1 MNLPMFFFLPS
12 FFLLFNNSD
21 YKSYSWNVN
30 PTLYCPMFSQV
41 LAFFKNAKIIYLLIK
56 MEANDVV
63 PSMQEKPWVQ
73 SSVPYKLGVL
83 VHN

>member
-1 MNLPMFFFLPS
+1 
-12 FFLLFNNSD
+12 
-21 YKSYSWNVN
+21 
-30 PTLYCPMFSQV
+30 MFSQV

-63 PSMQEKPWVQ
+63 PNMQEKPWVQ